1 MSRLRAIRILAA
13 SAVVALVAHGTQA
26 QAQDDG
32 GATIEAVEQL
42 SSDYTAIAG
51 GWWLDE
57 RCRVLGFDQKIEFE
71 WLVGELTDAIAG
83 ELGTGWTNSRQ
94 QSAQD
99 IAFDIPCDA
108 AAKDLIADSI
118 TLARVVTEQLT
129 ALVYTPGVTDREY
142 LLARFSSLAQGRAVA
157 DRCRFKTDAWRAE
170 YRSLVDQIG
179 VALGQR
185 YADVDFKSLA
195 TDAQLEVDASAIDC
209 TPALDTRIDAFYA
222 AARSLAVNLGLVAPA
237 P

>member
-1 MSRLRAIRILAA
+1 MSLLRSILILAA
-13 SAVVALVAHGTQA
+13 ASVVVLAAYGTPA

-32 GATIEAVEQL
+32 SATMEAVEQL

-51 GWWLDE
+51 GWWIDE
-57 RCRVLGFDQKIEFE
+57 RCRVLAFDQKIEFE

-83 ELGTGWTNSRQ
+83 ELGAGWTNARQ

-99 IAFDIPCDA
+99 IAFDVTCDA
-108 AAKDLIADSI
+108 AAKDLVNDSI
-118 TLARVVTEQLT
+118 TLARVVTDQLT
-129 ALVYTPGVTDREY
+129 GLVYTPGVTDREY

-185 YADVDFKSLA
+185 FTDVDFKSRA
-195 TDAQLEVDASAIDC
+195 TDAQLEVDGSTIDC
-209 TPALDTRIDAFYA
+209 TPDLDTRIDAFYA
-222 AARSLAVNLGLVAPA
+222 AARSLATNLGLIAPA